1 MKVIAGLFA
10 GLLLFLSWDLKAQC
24 DDDDDLPGGS
34 IDIGDIP
41 CGGGSVT
48 LTFTFTDDDD
58 DDQFDVQY
66 RIGGTTFNLSNVL
79 NGHTVNHTIAAST
92 TVTLV
97 SITDEDGCSASINES
112 TPVTVPAAPVLSL
125 STISSGCTGN
135 TGRITA
141 TTTGGSGPFQYSS
154 NGGPFQ
160 SSGVFNNLAPGS
172 YSVTVRSSND
182 CEDTETVNVGS
193 TNPPSLSLNSSNPAC
208 GASNGSI
215 SASASGGSGAL
226 QYRLN
231 AGTFQS
237 SGTFSNL
244 AAGTYTVTVRDAAGC
259 EDSDQVTLTGGAAP
273 NLSTSSANPACGASN
288 GSISASAGGGSGG
301 LQYRLNAGTFQSSG
315 TFSNLAAGTYT
326 LTVRDAAGCE
336 DSEQVVLSNPNA
348 PTLTIASQSQPD
360 CNSNNGG
367 ITLQANGGTSPFQY
381 RQNTGSLQ
389 AAAVF
394 SNLAPGTYNFTVR
407 DANNCEAT
415 ISATFNNAT
424 QGLTQAQ
431 ITGSSTGLNLCLGQ
445 SLNLSANLPSG
456 TLGTWSSVVGVRFA
470 SPNSPT
476 SSISVDAPG
485 NYTLTWTLSAPN
497 CRNYSQAS
505 IAIRVAARP
514 KANDDELNIKA
525 SENQNLEILKNDDA
539 GSNFRLSVLSNP
551 KQGQVFVNNDNTI
564 RYTPNA
570 GANGSDQF
578 TYTLCQNQCVQVC
591 DTALVKVKF
600 VDDNAP
606 CDLEKIDPNTVFPE
620 GITPNGDQYNEFLV
634 FKIVDKIGCP
644 TNYAKSDLSI
654 FNRWGDKVFAQ
665 EPYENQWNGM
675 SNSGQ
680 ELPPGV
686 YYYTL
691 RIRKENGKIYRKFG
705 QVTIFR

>member
-1 MKVIAGLFA
+1 
-10 GLLLFLSWDLKAQC
+10 
-24 DDDDDLPGGS
+24 
-34 IDIGDIP
+34 
-41 CGGGSVT
+41 
-48 LTFTFTDDDD
+48 
-58 DDQFDVQY
+58 
-66 RIGGTTFNLSNVL
+66 
-79 NGHTVNHTIAAST
+79 
-92 TVTLV
+92 
-97 SITDEDGCSASINES
+97 
-112 TPVTVPAAPVLSL
+112 
-125 STISSGCTGN
+125 
-135 TGRITA
+135 
-141 TTTGGSGPFQYSS
+141 
-154 NGGPFQ
+154 
-160 SSGVFNNLAPGS
+160 
-172 YSVTVRSSND
+172 
-182 CEDTETVNVGS
+182 
-193 TNPPSLSLNSSNPAC
+193 
-208 GASNGSI
+208 
-215 SASASGGSGAL
+215 L

-244 AAGTYTVTVRDAAGC
+244 AAGTYT
-259 EDSDQVTLTGGAAP
+259 
-273 NLSTSSANPACGASN
+273 
-288 GSISASAGGGSGG
+288 I
-301 LQYRLNAGTFQSSG
+301 
-315 TFSNLAAGTYT
+315 
-326 LTVRDAAGCE
+326 TVRDAAGCE

-348 PTLTIASQSQPD
+348 PTLSIASQSQPA
-360 CNSNNGG
+360 CNTSNGS

-415 ISATFNNAT
+415 ISATFNNAA

-431 ITGSSTGLNLCLGQ
+431 ITGSNAGLNLCLGQ
-445 SLNLSANLPSG
+445 SLSLAANLPSG
-456 TLGTWSSVVGVRFA
+456 TQGAWSSVAGVRFT

-476 SSISVDAPG
+476 SSIIVDAPG
-485 NYTLTWTLSAPN
+485 TYTLTWTLSAPN
-497 CRNYSQAS
+497 CNNYSQATV
-505 IAIRVAARP
+505 AVRVAARP
-514 KANDDELNIKA
+514 KANDDDLSIKTK
-525 SENQNLEILKNDDA
+525 ENQNLEILKNDDA
-539 GSNFRLSVLSNP
+539 GSNFRLSILSNP

-570 GANGSDQF
+570 SANGSDQF
-578 TYTLCQNQCVQVC
+578 SYTLCQNQCAQVC
-591 DTALVKVKF
+591 DTALVKIKF
-600 VDDNAP
+600 VDDSAP
-606 CDLEKIDPNTVFPE
+606 CDLEKVDPNTIFPE

-675 SNSGQ
+675 SNRGQ